1 MAFKEEALRNA
12 DMRVRRVNTILRQ
25 AASTFGIGSTQYE
38 ERAEMLRAIT
48 GLDNTLLSYDQKTGA
63 LQLRRS
69 RAALTKA
76 TERSSASVLLR
87 MEAMKSV
94 EAIKGRMLEM
104 YEKRTGKNP
113 AEVDKSIKGRQ
124 ARAQARRA
132 QIDAALKSQAVYHK
146 QLQDRIEDAVKAL
159 YELEARLGYET
170 KVHDL
175 LHSQHPFYATTEEKE
190 KLLAEM
196 EAELSSK
203 KHEIS
208 TAYEAGLAGN
218 ILGVGGLTDD

>member
-38 ERAEMLRAIT
+38 ERAEMLSAIA
-48 GLDNTLLSYDQKTGA
+48 GLDKSLLAYDQKTGA

-69 RAALTKA
+69 RAALTQ
-76 TERSSASVLLR
+76 ASEPGNASILLKT
-87 MEAMKSV
+87 EAMKSV
-94 EAIKGRMLEM
+94 SAVRDRMLEL
-104 YEKRTGKNP
+104 YEKRTGQNP

-132 QIDAALKSQAVYHK
+132 QIDAAVKAEASYQK
-146 QLQDRIEDAVKAL
+146 QLQDKIEASIQAL
-159 YELEARLGYET
+159 YDLEARLGYET
-170 KVHDL
+170 KAHEL
-175 LHSQHPFYATTEEKE
+175 LHRSYTFYATTEEKE
-190 KLLAEM
+190 KLLAALE
-196 EAELSSK
+196 EELNSEH
-203 KHEIS
+203 HEIS